1 MLISSK
7 LSKCIQSGRVS
18 FCACQFDFGYK
29 PANYEAIKKFGYL
42 PNVAGEGVMI
52 VKASFI

>member
-1 MLISSK
+1 VLANLI
-7 LSKCIQSGRVS
+7 LAI
-18 FCACQFDFGYK
+18 K

-42 PNVAGEGVMI
+42 PNVAGGGVMI